1 MPGASSPTAGSR
13 RPTPPGTTRPHAVDA
28 LLLDGA
34 LSEARVAADPDAE
47 NAIERLAAATQLDKA
62 RFGAV
67 VFDNNSPATV
77 LDAIASLR
85 GEELAFGAVILNAG
99 GLPKVDDS
107 GAPRTLDNGT
117 SELFAMNVGGHA
129 VLIDALM
136 EAGLLAAVARGEH
149 VDDGYDMMVDYGL
162 IKLFGTLWMR
172 DLAANHGYRALAVSP
187 GMTGGTSVMDNLPL
201 PMRLMFRYIALPLF
215 KLMGNAHDVGVG
227 AARYLQAVEDD
238 TLRAGGFY
246 ASPGGKV
253 SGKLTEQD
261 PALQP
266 LLNDGELQATVAA
279 FLASEVARH
288 RADHEAAR

>member
-1 MPGASSPTAGSR
+1 MSSHILITGANVGLGFESARQLANTGRWERVWISAR
-13 RPTPPGTTRPHAVDA
+13 
-28 LLLDGA
+28 
-34 LSEARVAADPDAE
+34 SEAKAE
-47 NAIERLAAATQLDKA
+47 NAIDRPAAATQLDKA

-85 GEELAFGAVILNAG
+85 GEDLAFGAVILNAG

-136 EAGLLAAVARGEH
+136 EARLLAEGATIMFAGSEASRGIPAMKLRAATLPSGYANRRDAVAAVARGEH
-149 VDDGYDMMVDYGL
+149 VDGGYDMMVDYGL

-187 GMTGGTSVMDNLPL
+187 GMTGGTTVMDNLPL
-201 PMRLMFRYIALPLF
+201 PMRLMFRYIALPLL

-227 AARYLQAVEDD
+227 AARYLQA
-238 TLRAGGFY
+238 A
-246 ASPGGKV
+246 
-253 SGKLTEQD
+253 
-261 PALQP
+261 
-266 LLNDGELQATVAA
+266 VAA

-288 RADHEAAR
+288 RAHHEAAR